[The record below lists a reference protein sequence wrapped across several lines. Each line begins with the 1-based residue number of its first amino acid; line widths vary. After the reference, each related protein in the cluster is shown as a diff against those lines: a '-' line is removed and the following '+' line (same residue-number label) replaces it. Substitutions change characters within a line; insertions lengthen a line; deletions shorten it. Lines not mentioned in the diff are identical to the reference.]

1 MPVAYSYDL
10 RKKVMEALDE
20 GESGETVA
28 KRFKIGKT
36 TLYEWKKRREKTG
49 DFQSKKGTF
58 KEVCQ
63 AEKKVI
69 N

>member
-10 RKKVMEALDE
+10 RKKVMEVLDE

-36 TLYEWKKRREKTG
+36 TY
-49 DFQSKKGTF
+49 
-58 KEVCQ
+58 C
-63 AEKKVI
+63 
-69 N
+69 NCC